1 MKYKRLTIIADNNIA
16 IRSIITPT
24 PLFRRFHTQRHGT
37 EKLFKQVL
45 IHAFADSKR
54 IVAFHGVDD
63 LQACRPLAK
72 EVSQQRIRKHLRK
85 STIN

>member
-24 PLFRRFHTQRHGT
+24 PLFRWFHTQRHGT
-37 EKLFKQVL
+37 EKLFEQVL

-54 IVAFHGVDD
+54 VIALHGVND
-63 LQACRPLAK
+63 LQA
-72 EVSQQRIRKHLRK
+72 
-85 STIN
+85 

>member
-1 MKYKRLTIIADNNIA
+1 MKHKRLTIIADNNIA

-24 PLFRRFHTQRHGT
+24 PFFLWRHTQCHGT

-45 IHAFADSKR
+45 IHAFADSKH
-54 IVAFHGVDD
+54 IVAFHGIND

>member
-1 MKYKRLTIIADNNIA
+1 MKYKRLTIIADNDIT

-24 PLFRRFHTQRHGT
+24 PFFRRLHTQRHGT

-45 IHAFADSKR
+45 IHAFADSKH
-54 IVAFHGVDD
+54 IVAFHGIND

>member
-45 IHAFADSKR
+45 IHAFADSKH
-54 IVAFHGVDD
+54 IVAFHGIND
-63 LQACRPLAK
+63 LQACRPLT
-72 EVSQQRIRKHLRK
+72 EVVSQQRIRKYLRK
-85 STIN
+85 LAIN

>member
-1 MKYKRLTIIADNNIA
+1 MKYKRLTIIADNNIT

-24 PLFRRFHTQRHGT
+24 PFFRRLHTQRHGT
-37 EKLFKQVL
+37 KKLFKQVL

-54 IVAFHGVDD
+54 IVAFHGVED
-63 LQACRPLAK
+63 LQARRRLSEA
-72 EVSQQRIRKHLRK
+72 VSQQRIRKHLRK